1 MSNKLVTISREYGS
15 GGHEIGVLLA
25 ERLGI
30 PIYDKELLTLAV
42 KDDTLTSEFLEKF
55 DEKKAPTSF
64 SLIFGNMSAVGYQ
77 PSANDLTFFKTAET
91 MKQLAEMGDAIII
104 GRCADYVLRDLNPLN
119 VFVYSDMNFKIKRR
133 IALLKEHEGIELSP
147 EDMKKKILFVDKQR
161 ARYYEYYT
169 DRKWG
174 NIHNYDICINTA
186 KVSIPE
192 AVDIIAKCLEKD
204 K

>member
-1 MSNKLVTISREYGS
+1 
-15 GGHEIGVLLA
+15 
-25 ERLGI
+25 
-30 PIYDKELLTLAV
+30 D
-42 KDDTLTSEFLEKF
+42 
-55 DEKKAPTSF
+55 
-64 SLIFGNMSAVGYQ
+64 
-77 PSANDLTFFKTAET
+77 
-91 MKQLAEMGDAIII
+91 
-104 GRCADYVLRDLNPLN
+104 
-119 VFVYSDMNFKIKRR
+119 FKIKRR

>member
-25 ERLGI
+25 ERLSI

-104 GRCADYVLRDLNPLN
+104 GRCADYVLRDLKPLN
-119 VFVYSDMNFKIKRR
+119 VFVYSDMDFKIKRR